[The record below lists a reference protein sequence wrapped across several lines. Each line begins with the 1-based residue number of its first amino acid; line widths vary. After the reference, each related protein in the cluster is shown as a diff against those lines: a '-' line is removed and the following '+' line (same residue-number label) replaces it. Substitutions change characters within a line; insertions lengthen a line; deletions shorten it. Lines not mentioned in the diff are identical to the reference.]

1 MLLTIENLDDY
12 ASVSNYL
19 ESLGPVLNSFV
30 VRVKGGEVEFK
41 LDTEGQNEQLIEL
54 IQLDEK
60 MVLLNADENM
70 EMLHYRWVH

>member
-1 MLLTIENLDDY
+1 
-12 ASVSNYL
+12 
-19 ESLGPVLNSFV
+19 VLNSFV